1 MFPLYFLGVDLIR
14 VAAPVKLQHLYCSLH
29 PDKKGAQPERGAPF
43 SLSRHNVGRRGVCR
57 EQDVV
62 SSGSD
67 PEILLTRQVFKS
79 PSALVADTG
88 LGPRQNMFEVHM
100 ATDSEARK
108 AMAQRAIDRAAAR
121 GVPIDQ
127 DPAFLALL
135 DEWGQGQIE
144 FKELRA
150 SDTWTFWRSRP
161 PSGEAVGG
169 AG

>member
-1 MFPLYFLGVDLIR
+1 
-14 VAAPVKLQHLYCSLH
+14 
-29 PDKKGAQPERGAPF
+29 
-43 SLSRHNVGRRGVCR
+43 
-57 EQDVV
+57 
-62 SSGSD
+62 
-67 PEILLTRQVFKS
+67 
-79 PSALVADTG
+79 
-88 LGPRQNMFEVHM
+88 M

-127 DPAFLALL
+127 DPAFVALL
-135 DEWGQGQIE
+135 DEWVQGQIE